1 MISSKN
7 LWSWKIIHHLLTPL
21 RNSRSLV
28 PSVTL
33 KTRMTVPDNEEDDIF
48 EKDNDDEEEYGEE
61 STSLRGSG

>member
-1 MISSKN
+1 M
-7 LWSWKIIHHLLTPL
+7 
-21 RNSRSLV
+21 

-48 EKDNDDEEEYGEE
+48 ENDNDDEEEYGEE

>member
-1 MISSKN
+1 M
-7 LWSWKIIHHLLTPL
+7 
-21 RNSRSLV
+21 